1 MQVISTLAQAATSPA
16 VSPVEGTGGGGYPAW
31 LPWAVGI
38 WLVTSLVCHMML
50 AVKVVGNARRLV
62 DSGRELWMLNAATWG
77 AATVVGG
84 LITAYVFYS
93 RHGEMLR
100 ELNRTKGG
108 AGGGKGGR

>member
-1 MQVISTLAQAATSPA
+1 MQVISTLGQAAATPA
-16 VSPVEGTGGGGYPAW
+16 GSTTGGGYPAW

-50 AVKVVGNARRLV
+50 AVKVAGNARRLV